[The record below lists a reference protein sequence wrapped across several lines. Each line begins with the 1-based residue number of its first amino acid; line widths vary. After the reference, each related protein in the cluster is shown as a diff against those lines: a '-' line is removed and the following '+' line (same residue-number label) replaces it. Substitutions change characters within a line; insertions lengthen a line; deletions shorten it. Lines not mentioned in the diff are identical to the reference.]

1 MKIASKTSRAPDE
14 NSAIT
19 PSIKPKY
26 TKMVFFS
33 ITGNALLLSPVSADI
48 PFLFNSTFMGKL
60 SDIVMSRLE
69 EQGEEVHYNTHSEKT
84 EREYIE
90 DTHADLSLIELM
102 TADCAEE
109 EQ

>member
-1 MKIASKTSRAPDE
+1 
-14 NSAIT
+14 
-19 PSIKPKY
+19 
-26 TKMVFFS
+26 
-33 ITGNALLLSPVSADI
+33 
-48 PFLFNSTFMGKL
+48 
-60 SDIVMSRLE
+60 MSRLE

-90 DTHADLSLIELM
+90 DTHADLFLIELM